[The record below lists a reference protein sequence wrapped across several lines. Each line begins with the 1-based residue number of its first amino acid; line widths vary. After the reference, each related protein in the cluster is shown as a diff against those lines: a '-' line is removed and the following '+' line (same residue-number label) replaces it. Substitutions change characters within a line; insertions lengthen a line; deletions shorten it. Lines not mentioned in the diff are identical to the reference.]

1 MRDHDDG
8 LSVFLI
14 RSAQQLNDLVT
25 VLFIQISGW
34 FICQNNC
41 RTVDQCPP
49 DGYALLLSAGEFFR
63 KMRFSSVKSQL
74 IDQFIQ
80 TLLSTVCPSSSH
92 GNVMFSSTFNVGI
105 RLKN

>member
-25 VLFIQISGW
+25 VLFIQISGR

-63 KMRFSSVKSQL
+63 KMRFSSAR
-74 IDQFIQ
+74 
-80 TLLSTVCPSSSH
+80 
-92 GNVMFSSTFNVGI
+92 NNVGTD
-105 RLKN
+105 

>member
-1 MRDHDDG
+1 MCDHDDG

-34 FICQNNC
+34 FICQNDC

-63 KMRFSSVKSQL
+63 KMLFPSGKSQ
-74 IDQFIQ
+74 FINQ
-80 TLLSTVCPSSSH
+80 L
-92 GNVMFSSTFNVGI
+92 MA
-105 RLKN
+105 K